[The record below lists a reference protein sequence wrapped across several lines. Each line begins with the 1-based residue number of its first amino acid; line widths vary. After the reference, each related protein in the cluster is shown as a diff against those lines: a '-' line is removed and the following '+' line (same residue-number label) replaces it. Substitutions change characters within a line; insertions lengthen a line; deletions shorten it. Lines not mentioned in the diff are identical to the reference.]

1 MEVNP
6 NTDAA
11 EAPVEETGFGAGT
24 PAPTSMEDPTQVE
37 QIQNEPPPRAVTPEM
52 AATLKAASNP
62 DDLQRIAAPG
72 ADHIKLKDPFKAAGV
87 EYIDYK
93 DIETLK
99 RYINEQGKIL
109 PGRMSGISA
118 KYQRQLTT
126 AIKRARQVA
135 LLPFVADNVK

>member
-1 MEVNP
+1 MEVTPDN
-6 NTDAA
+6 
-11 EAPVEETGFGAGT
+11 APAPAEETGFGAGT
-24 PAPTSMEDPTQVE
+24 PAPTTPEEPTQVE
-37 QIQNEPPPRAVTPEM
+37 QIQNEPPPRAVSPEM

-93 DIETLK
+93 DVETLK

-126 AIKRARQVA
+126 AIKRARHVA
-135 LLPFVADNVK
+135 LLPYVADNVK

>member
-1 MEVNP
+1 MEIDR
-6 NTDAA
+6 TDAGSSD
-11 EAPVEETGFGAGT
+11 APVSEA
-24 PAPTSMEDPTQVE
+24 
-37 QIQNEPPPRAVTPEM
+37 PPRAVTPEM

-72 ADHIKLKDPFKAAGV
+72 AQNARLKCPFKAAGV

-93 DIETLK
+93 DTETLK
-99 RYINEQGKIL
+99 RYVNEQGKIL
-109 PGRMSGISA
+109 PGRMSGVSA
-118 KYQRQLTT
+118 KFQRQLTT